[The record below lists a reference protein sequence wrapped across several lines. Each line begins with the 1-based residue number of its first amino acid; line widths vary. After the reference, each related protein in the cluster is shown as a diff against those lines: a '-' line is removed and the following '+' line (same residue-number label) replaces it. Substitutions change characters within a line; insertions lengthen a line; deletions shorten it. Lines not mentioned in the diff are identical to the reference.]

1 MAGAADIEL
10 AHQLA
15 DAAGAIARRYF
26 RKPLAVEAKP
36 DRTPVTAADREA
48 EAAMRDL
55 IARRFPEDGMLGE
68 ELGATRAG
76 AARIWVLDP
85 IDGTKSFIAG
95 IPLFG
100 ILIALVENGV
110 PVLGV
115 IDQPILG
122 ERWLGVTGK
131 ATTKNGDAV
140 RTRACAE
147 LGAATLYAT
156 SPDMFGADR
165 AAFERLKGA
174 VKLTRF
180 GADCYAYA
188 QLASGFVDLV
198 VEADLKAYDFCALVP
213 VIAGAG
219 GSITDWQGKP
229 LGLASDGRVVAAGD
243 PSLGPKT
250 LAILTGN

>member
-1 MAGAADIEL
+1 MVGAADIEL
-10 AHQLA
+10 ANALA
-15 DAAGAIARRYF
+15 DAAGTIARRYF
-26 RKPLAVEAKP
+26 RTPLAIEAKP
-36 DRTPVTAADREA
+36 DRTPVTVADREA

-55 IARRFPEDGMLGE
+55 IAQRFPEDGVLGE
-68 ELGATRAG
+68 EHGATRPD

-100 ILIALVENGV
+100 VLIALVENGV

-115 IDQPILG
+115 IDQPILS
-122 ERWLGVTGK
+122 ERWLGVAGK
-131 ATTKNGDAV
+131 ATTKNDASAKT
-140 RTRACAE
+140 RTCAE

-165 AAFERLKGA
+165 AAFESLKGA
-174 VKLTRF
+174 VKLARF

-188 QLASGFVDLV
+188 QLASGFIDLV
-198 VEADLKAYDFCALVP
+198 VEADLKPYDFCALAP

-219 GSITDWQGKP
+219 GSITDWQGRP
-229 LGLASDGRVVAAGD
+229 LDLASDGRVVAAGD
-243 PSLGPKT
+243 AALAQKAR
-250 LAILTGN
+250 AILTGS